1 VYFIEPQ
8 HPAKFFWRAKYYGEH
23 DDFKRFSYF
32 SRAALEL
39 LYQLGKKIDIIHC
52 HDWQTGFIVRF
63 DNLWWTENDPSF
75 P

>member
-1 VYFIEPQ
+1 L
-8 HPAKFFWRAKYYGEH
+8 KAKYYGEH

-32 SRAALEL
+32 SCAALEL
-39 LYQLGKKIDIIHC
+39 LFQLGKKIDIIHC